1 MAQKNQFNGK
11 SLDVYKENF
20 KLLKTKETPKTIV
33 YTFEIPQEINN
44 QVINDYPDME
54 ELYKERNY
62 FTVTIPKFEGSYK
75 PYGLFYPQNLALE
88 DYLSKLKK

>member
-1 MAQKNQFNGK
+1 MVQKNQFNGK

-44 QVINDYPDME
+44 KVIKIVNF
-54 ELYKERNY
+54 R
-62 FTVTIPKFEGSYK
+62 
-75 PYGLFYPQNLALE
+75 
-88 DYLSKLKK
+88 